1 MVEDN
6 IYVSLTQLR
15 QTLDRCFETI
25 IPFAQVVSP
34 RARPEIID
42 YIIHVALG
50 VKSGQMYEP
59 PSLQNLKI
67 SVDTDSEICDNVVTV
82 KEEEK
87 KDG

>member
-25 IPFAQVVSP
+25 IAFAQLISP

-42 YIIHVALG
+42 YIIHVAIG

-59 PSLQNLKI
+59 PSLQNIKI
-67 SVDTDSEICDNVVTV
+67 SVDTDSEICNNLVTV

-87 KDG
+87 KNG

>member
-15 QTLDRCFETI
+15 QTLDRCFKTI
-25 IPFAQVVSP
+25 IPFAQVP
-34 RARPEIID
+34 QQARPEMID

-50 VKSGQMYEP
+50 VKSGQVYEP

>member
-15 QTLDRCFETI
+15 QTLDRCFGTI

-34 RARPEIID
+34 QARPEIID

-67 SVDTDSEICDNVVTV
+67 SVDTDSEICNNVVTV

>member
-25 IPFAQVVSP
+25 IPFAQVP
-34 RARPEIID
+34 PQARPEMID

-50 VKSGQMYEP
+50 VNEP

-67 SVDTDSEICDNVVTV
+67 SVDTDSEICNNVVTV

>member
-6 IYVSLTQLR
+6 IYISLIQLR

-25 IPFAQVVSP
+25 IPFAQVP
-34 RARPEIID
+34 LQARPEMID

>member
-25 IPFAQVVSP
+25 LPFARVSP
-34 RARPEIID
+34 RARPEITD
-42 YIIHVALG
+42 YIIHPALG
-50 VKSGQMYEP
+50 VKSGQVYEP

>member
-25 IPFAQVVSP
+25 IPFAAQVSP
-34 RARPEIID
+34 QMRFEMID
-42 YIIHVALG
+42 HIIHVALG
-50 VKSGQMYEP
+50 VKSGQVYKP

-67 SVDTDSEICDNVVTV
+67 SVDTDSEICNNIITV

-87 KDG
+87 KDD

>member
-6 IYVSLTQLR
+6 IYISLTQLQ
-15 QTLDRCFETI
+15 QTLNRCFETI
-25 IPFAQVVSP
+25 IAFAQLISP

-50 VKSGQMYEP
+50 VKSGQVYEP

-67 SVDTDSEICDNVVTV
+67 SVDTDSEICNNVITV

>member
-6 IYVSLTQLR
+6 IYISLTQLR
-15 QTLDRCFETI
+15 QTLNRCFETI
-25 IPFAQVVSP
+25 IAFAQLISP

-50 VKSGQMYEP
+50 VKSGQVYEP
-59 PSLQNLKI
+59 PSLQNIKI
-67 SVDTDSEICDNVVTV
+67 SVDTDSEICNNIVTV

>member
-6 IYVSLTQLR
+6 IYISLTQLR
-15 QTLDRCFETI
+15 QTLNRCFETI
-25 IPFAQVVSP
+25 IAFAQLISP

-50 VKSGQMYEP
+50 LKGGQVYEP

-67 SVDTDSEICDNVVTV
+67 SVDTDSEICNNVITV
-82 KEEEK
+82 KEE
-87 KDG
+87 